1 MACKN
6 NRCNHKRAV
15 YYHINKFDY
24 EMRKKLAEGQ
34 LLPKETYNDKK
45 AKVVKLRLDYTRNEF
60 WILTITIQIT

>member
-45 AKVVKLRLDYTRNEF
+45 AKVVKLRLDYT
-60 WILTITIQIT
+60 